1 MVCEIVRTSAAC
13 CHVDEP
19 PKGILRAFKPFGA
32 VDRMQVEDSCTH
44 MAAWQ
49 EALIVA
55 LDKTHSAV
63 NQRDAIFAE
72 IFSHLIEEA
81 LQRRSWY
88 VNLRDHFRRRKRS
101 VELVFDFA
109 VVIVWIDT

>member
-1 MVCEIVRTSAAC
+1 MVGEIVRTSAAC
-13 CHVDEP
+13 CPVDEP

-32 VDRMQVEDSCTH
+32 VDRMQVEDR
-44 MAAWQ
+44 ARIRLLGPGQ

-63 NQRDAIFAE
+63 NQRDAIFAK

-81 LQRRSWY
+81 LQAGLGTSIS
-88 VNLRDHFRRRKRS
+88 VIISVARRKEAERHPPR
-101 VELVFDFA
+101 A
-109 VVIVWIDT
+109 K